1 MLVEFSVLEV
11 LCLERNRLER
21 DETLL
26 ALSTIPRLRELNI
39 AHNYFR
45 RVPNAVAHAGVPGGN
60 GPGGFS
66 SLEWLNLA
74 HNYIAT
80 EQDIVSLVNLPSLT
94 DVILYGN
101 PMTVKSSGRPSR
113 RRKRTDARALP
124 ILSRATTKGRIL
136 NFVTEAPDTRKR
148 RTGIGSYTDVNIRKV
163 QGGPMPTN
171 AQWRAAGN
179 RALQRLERAVS
190 REGMVVAND
199 ESEDVTLRNGEGSRP
214 TSSSSVAEEG
224 RENNSNRQLREA
236 NGFFMTEADDG
247 ADDRAGEYGD
257 EFGEPLVLPHSM
269 LGEPLVPRR
278 SANAAG
284 VRSDPASL
292 RKAMTSLR
300 HMLKNP
306 LAGDF
311 NGEEKTYMKRTN
323 ANKGMQKPRIPY
335 VPLRERRKGSK
346 YGDGLAKGD
355 GIGVPGKKSTNPVL
369 ANIEYVL
376 DQMNER
382 VEQVE
387 SDMGIVQYTD
397 STMSNLIGLVND
409 VMGQFEADS

>member
-1 MLVEFSVLEV
+1 
-11 LCLERNRLER
+11 
-21 DETLL
+21 
-26 ALSTIPRLRELNI
+26 
-39 AHNYFR
+39 
-45 RVPNAVAHAGVPGGN
+45 
-60 GPGGFS
+60 
-66 SLEWLNLA
+66 
-74 HNYIAT
+74 
-80 EQDIVSLVNLPSLT
+80 
-94 DVILYGN
+94 
-101 PMTVKSSGRPSR
+101 
-113 RRKRTDARALP
+113 
-124 ILSRATTKGRIL
+124 
-136 NFVTEAPDTRKR
+136 
-148 RTGIGSYTDVNIRKV
+148 
-163 QGGPMPTN
+163 MPTN

-346 YGDGLAKGD
+346 YGDGLAKGG